1 MDAKPIV
8 DGVIMEHVGKNL
20 NIIYG
25 TLHYPSRSGGNADGS
40 TTVVPTGTSEFHIY
54 KLQWDE
60 STIKIS
66 VDRNVFHTVTNS
78 QSLPFNQDFFI
89 ILNVAMGGN
98 FGGPVDVSI
107 NSATMEIDYLRVYQ

>member
-20 NIIYG
+20 NTIYG
-25 TLHYPSRSGGNADGS
+25 TLHYPSRSVGNADGS
-40 TTVVPTGTSEFHIY
+40 SAMVPTATAEFHIY

-66 VDRNVFHTVTNS
+66 VHGNVFHPVTNS
-78 QSLPFNQDFFI
+78 QSLPFNQDFFSFLTLSWTA
-89 ILNVAMGGN
+89 IL
-98 FGGPVDVSI
+98 VDQS
-107 NSATMEIDYLRVYQ
+107 MHP

>member
-1 MDAKPIV
+1 MDAQPIV
-8 DGVIMEHVGKNL
+8 DGVIMEHVGKNQSK
-20 NIIYG
+20 IYG
-25 TLHYPSRSGGNADGS
+25 TLHYPSRSVGNADGS
-40 TTVVPTGTSEFHIY
+40 SAMVPTATAEFHIY

-66 VDRNVFHTVTNS
+66 VHGNVLHPVTNS

-98 FGGPVDVSI
+98 FGGPVDASI
-107 NSATMEIDYLRVYQ
+107 NPDFAVELSSQT